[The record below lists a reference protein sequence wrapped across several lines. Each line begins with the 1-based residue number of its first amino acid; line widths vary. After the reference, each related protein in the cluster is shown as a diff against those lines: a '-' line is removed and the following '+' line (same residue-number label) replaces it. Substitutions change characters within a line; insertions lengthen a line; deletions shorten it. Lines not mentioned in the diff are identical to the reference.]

1 MRTFF
6 DNIVYRKEVLFLNTR
21 IKEVREKERL
31 TQEEFGK
38 RIGSAR
44 NTIANYETGNRNPSN
59 AVITSICREFG
70 INEEWLRYGKEPMKI
85 IVPKR
90 LETYLGEISKGNDEF
105 IKDLI
110 EVYMELD
117 QTSKDALKEIA
128 KKMADKQKKRGQ

>member
-1 MRTFF
+1 M
-6 DNIVYRKEVLFLNTR
+6 NTR
-21 IKEVREKERL
+21 IKEIREKERL

-44 NTIANYETGNRNPSN
+44 NTIANYETGNRKPSN
-59 AVITSICREFG
+59 AVITSICREFN
-70 INEEWLRYGKEPMKI
+70 INEDWLRNGNLPMKVV
-85 IVPKR
+85 VPKR

-128 KKMADKQKKRGQ
+128 KKMADKQKKRGQE